1 MARLLNI
8 LTGNELCYNISMT
21 DNDHNMLDS
30 FAKRVDY
37 LEELYNT
44 SLIVGDMT
52 TVQECLNE
60 LNDINKAIEE
70 IESRNA

>member
-1 MARLLNI
+1 
-8 LTGNELCYNISMT
+8 MT

-30 FAKRVDY
+30 FSKRVDY

>member
-1 MARLLNI
+1 
-8 LTGNELCYNISMT
+8 MT
-21 DNDHNMLDS
+21 DNDHNTLDG

-52 TVQECLNE
+52 TVQECLDE
-60 LNDINKAIEE
+60 LNNINKAIEV

>member
-1 MARLLNI
+1 MH
-8 LTGNELCYNISMT
+8 NEPWYNHSMT
-21 DNDHNMLDS
+21 DNDHNTLDS

-52 TVQECLNE
+52 TVQECLDE
-60 LNDINKAIEE
+60 LNDINKAIEV

>member
-1 MARLLNI
+1 
-8 LTGNELCYNISMT
+8 MT
-21 DNDHNMLDS
+21 DNDHNTLDN

-52 TVQECLNE
+52 TIQECIDE
-60 LNDINKAIEE
+60 LNNINKAIEE